1 MIIPVLLFI
10 SQFTSSCL
18 SPTITPHKVP
28 RMPEIEHILH
38 SSVFNYDTMGQMT
51 FHHTHRV
58 RTTYTREMCHT
69 DEWKVTNSNKS
80 SNRLPF
86 HRITNVTIFRYQNMS
101 FIKNNNNTRDGMA
114 FVIVIKLMHT
124 LFIHFTPQQRQ
135 RRRDD
140 IKIQIDWWRR
150 TNNLTQCFV
159 DPKVLLKRINY

>member
-1 MIIPVLLFI
+1 
-10 SQFTSSCL
+10 
-18 SPTITPHKVP
+18 
-28 RMPEIEHILH
+28 MPEIEHILH

-124 LFIHFTPQQRQ
+124 LFIHFTPQQRRQ
-135 RRRDD
+135 CIDD
-140 IKIQIDWWRR
+140 DEMTSKFRLIDDGEQ
-150 TNNLTQCFV
+150 TTSHS
-159 DPKVLLKRINY
+159 VLLIPKFCWNASIISVC